1 MLKSENGIEL
11 LAKYRKGK
19 FESFLT
25 EIKEDD
31 VMIIQHNLQ
40 AINANRQLNITG
52 GRLAK
57 SSRNLSSGYKI
68 NIAADDAA
76 GLSISE
82 KMRKQVRGLTQ
93 ASVNSEDGI
102 SMVQIADGALA
113 EVHDMLDRC
122 IELSVKAANGTLS
135 YSDRTD
141 IQNEID
147 QIVKEIDAI
156 KERTKFNEVYVL
168 KGDVTYTQKET
179 ETVKA
184 QDGSLPIW
192 VKSPSTASI
201 SAGDKSILSE
211 TYTSIYEYTKT
222 IGTVVTT
229 ATIAVNHAAA
239 SLDFSDFDT
248 NPTQKRKDLIG
259 MGFNTTCCTC
269 DNFYSIEF
277 THGNSVEQEIDGMLG
292 TYVYKIGID
301 NINTAADLVQ
311 KIVDVTKGNPGGHY
325 TNLEAD
331 VANSGKLWVYDHRGK
346 DAMPSALGTGT
357 VTWKN
362 WTGIGANSW
371 DCEPNPNWN
380 SGLFGTGVI
389 RSKKIYKDDERIE
402 NPHQLA
408 LQVGSETA
416 NFMYLRLA
424 TISSQAL
431 GIDKIDVRGV
441 IYENKTEQD
450 EYGVEYTVQVQRMI
464 GAEQAIRAFSA
475 AKDLVSADRSRL
487 GAYQNRL
494 EHTVSNL
501 DNVVENTTA
510 AESLIRDTDMAEE
523 MVKYSN
529 NNILLQAGQSM
540 LTQANQSRQGI
551 LSLLAA

>member
-1 MLKSENGIEL
+1 
-11 LAKYRKGK
+11 
-19 FESFLT
+19 
-25 EIKEDD
+25 
-31 VMIIQHNLQ
+31 MIIQHNLQ

-52 GRLAK
+52 GKLAK

-102 SMVQIADGALA
+102 SMVQIADGALT

-156 KERTKFNEVYVL
+156 KERTKFNEIYVL
-168 KGDVTYTQKET
+168 KGDVGYTQKEV

-184 QDGSLPIW
+184 QEGSLPIW
-192 VKSPSTASI
+192 VKSPSTSSI

-211 TYTSIYEYTKT
+211 TYTSIYSYTQTTTST
-222 IGTVVTT
+222 ITGTIVTT
-229 ATIAVNHAAA
+229 ATIAVDHAAA

-248 NPTQKRKDLIG
+248 NPAQKRKDLIG

-277 THGNSVEQEIDGMLG
+277 TEGTGVEQEIDWMVG

-301 NINTAADLVQ
+301 NINSAADLVQ
-311 KIVDVTKGNPGGHY
+311 KVVDVTKGNPGGHY
-325 TNLEAD
+325 TNIEVDAT
-331 VANSGKLWVYDHRGK
+331 NSGKLWVYDHRGK
-346 DAMPSALGTGT
+346 DSKPPALNVGT
-357 VTWKN
+357 VTWNN
-362 WTGIGANSW
+362 WPGIGSNNW
-371 DCEPNPNWN
+371 GCRPNTYSD

-389 RSKKIYKDDERIE
+389 RSKKVYKDDERIE

-416 NFMYLRLA
+416 NFMHLRLA

-441 IYENKTEQD
+441 TYEKKTERD
-450 EYGVEYTVQVQRMI
+450 AYGVEYTVLVQRTT

-494 EHTVSNL
+494 EHTIGNL
-501 DNVVENTTA
+501 DNVVENTTS
-510 AESLIRDTDMAEE
+510 AESLIRDTNMAEE

>member
-1 MLKSENGIEL
+1 
-11 LAKYRKGK
+11 
-19 FESFLT
+19 
-25 EIKEDD
+25 
-31 VMIIQHNLQ
+31 MIIQHNLQ

-52 GRLAK
+52 GKLAK

-122 IELSVKAANGTLS
+122 VELSVKAANGTLS
-135 YSDRTD
+135 YSDRND

-168 KGDVTYTQKET
+168 KGDVAYSQKKVGT
-179 ETVKA
+179 EIVN
-184 QDGSLPIW
+184 QGSLPIW
-192 VKSPSTASI
+192 VTSPSTDPANSVNGKNI
-201 SAGDKSILSE
+201 MSE
-211 TYTSIYEYTKT
+211 TYTTTYQYEQKITT
-222 IGTVVTT
+222 STPSGPVTT
-229 ATIAVNHAAA
+229 TSIISVPVKHAAA
-239 SLDFSDFDT
+239 SLDFSSLT
-248 NPTQKRKDLIG
+248 AANKKDLIG
-259 MGFNTTCCTC
+259 MGFNMTCCTC
-269 DNFYSIEF
+269 SNYYSVEF
-277 THGNSVEQEIDGMLG
+277 TKGTSVVRDTSMGAYI
-292 TYVYKIGID
+292 YKIGID
-301 NINTAADLVQ
+301 NVNNASDLIDLIIQ
-311 KIVDVTKGNPGGHY
+311 STDRGNPVNHY
-325 TNLEAD
+325 TKLEKDA
-331 VANSGKLWVYDHRGK
+331 ANPGKLWVYDNRSK
-346 DAMPSALGTGT
+346 EQMPSNIAGTTGKWLDWNGTGAGGWNT
-357 VTWKN
+357 KPTA
-362 WTGIGANSW
+362 GSSYGA
-371 DCEPNPNWN
+371 
-380 SGLFGTGVI
+380 FGTGVMRMRNVYI
-389 RSKKIYKDDERIE
+389 QDERIE

-416 NFMYLRLA
+416 NFMHLRLA
-424 TISSQAL
+424 TISSWAL
-431 GIDKIDVRGV
+431 GVDKIDVRGV
-441 IYENKTEQD
+441 TYENKIERD
-450 EYGVEYTVQVQRMI
+450 EYGQEYTIQVRRTT
-464 GAEQAIRAFSA
+464 GAERAIRAFST

-494 EHTVSNL
+494 EHTVGNL